1 MRKNKYT
8 KWFLGSIAILSLLT
22 MGSCADEPDKYE
34 IEGGIPTLKYIRP
47 LTPEVSDSL
56 LTGAYMSNS
65 ICLVGDNL
73 RSIVAMYFN
82 DQKAVLNTS
91 YMTDHTV
98 IVDVPKEIP
107 TKVTD
112 KIYMITKSS
121 DTITYDFKVLVPSPS
136 VNTMSCEYAK
146 PGSEATI
153 YGDYFIDDENVPLK
167 ITMAENVPVTKITKI
182 TKTAVSFIVPDN
194 APSGYINVKSIYG
207 TSRSKFQYADKRN
220 ILFDWDGSHGG
231 MATGHGWR
239 NGVIKNNDPIESIDG
254 SYLYF
259 GGASML
265 GAIGGTWAEDNFCV
279 NYWPEPNKGYPE
291 LSSLPEFEKMIK
303 EYGVNNLQVKFEA
316 YVPTSNPWM
325 SSALQVIF
333 SGNSDVTFATAG
345 NAYYGKA
352 ELPRGLW
359 MPWKDNGTYNTA
371 DKWITVS
378 IKFAD
383 FNKKNDGS
391 ACSTAFSKNMLT
403 GLTLFVW
410 HGGLAGTDCNPVIC
424 IDNIRVVPVE

>member
-8 KWFLGSIAILSLLT
+8 KCFFGSIAILSLLT

-239 NGVIKNNDPIESIDG
+239 N
-254 SYLYF
+254 
-259 GGASML
+259 
-265 GAIGGTWAEDNFCV
+265 
-279 NYWPEPNKGYPE
+279 
-291 LSSLPEFEKMIK
+291 
-303 EYGVNNLQVKFEA
+303 
-316 YVPTSNPWM
+316 
-325 SSALQVIF
+325 
-333 SGNSDVTFATAG
+333 
-345 NAYYGKA
+345 
-352 ELPRGLW
+352 
-359 MPWKDNGTYNTA
+359 
-371 DKWITVS
+371 
-378 IKFAD
+378 
-383 FNKKNDGS
+383 
-391 ACSTAFSKNMLT
+391 
-403 GLTLFVW
+403 
-410 HGGLAGTDCNPVIC
+410 
-424 IDNIRVVPVE
+424 

>member
-1 MRKNKYT
+1 
-8 KWFLGSIAILSLLT
+8 
-22 MGSCADEPDKYE
+22 
-34 IEGGIPTLKYIRP
+34 
-47 LTPEVSDSL
+47 
-56 LTGAYMSNS
+56 
-65 ICLVGDNL
+65 
-73 RSIVAMYFN
+73 
-82 DQKAVLNTS
+82 
-91 YMTDHTV
+91 
-98 IVDVPKEIP
+98 
-107 TKVTD
+107 
-112 KIYMITKSS
+112 
-121 DTITYDFKVLVPSPS
+121 
-136 VNTMSCEYAK
+136 
-146 PGSEATI
+146 
-153 YGDYFIDDENVPLK
+153 
-167 ITMAENVPVTKITKI
+167 
-182 TKTAVSFIVPDN
+182 
-194 APSGYINVKSIYG
+194 
-207 TSRSKFQYADKRN
+207 
-220 ILFDWDGSHGG
+220 
-231 MATGHGWR
+231 
-239 NGVIKNNDPIESIDG
+239 
-254 SYLYF
+254 
-259 GGASML
+259 
-265 GAIGGTWAEDNFCV
+265 
-279 NYWPEPNKGYPE
+279 
-291 LSSLPEFEKMIK
+291 MIK

-391 ACSTAFSKNMLT
+391 ACSTAFSKSMLT